1 MCFSINF
8 QASSGGCFVCLFFF
22 FPDEIA
28 LPSILRNELKRFALG
43 AHSILREKKSQ
54 LASNFKLTRTPT
66 IYGEHRINGS
76 YTIMAKPIKTQELH
90 YQMIQFLI
98 NLSILK
104 KKEKSLNWA
113 TEFTNKLNA
122 NVQNKNL
129 AIAIMKSSLQW

>member
-8 QASSGGCFVCLFFF
+8 QTSSGGCFVCLFVCLF

-43 AHSILREKKSQ
+43 AILFFAKKKSQ

-90 YQMIQFLI
+90 YQMVQFLI

-104 KKEKSLNWA
+104 KK
-113 TEFTNKLNA
+113 
-122 NVQNKNL
+122 KNR
-129 AIAIMKSSLQW
+129 